1 MITLVVR
8 AGASYRGFM
17 HLLAQLSAPDAAF
30 LALAVGLA
38 LLFEFVN
45 GFHDTANAVAT
56 VIYTNSMPPWLAVVW
71 SGLWNLIG
79 VLVSTVIFNGG
90 VAFTIVAL
98 LPGDVVANIGSAAGF
113 AMIFSLLISAIL
125 WNLGT
130 WYLGLPASSSHTLIG
145 AILGV
150 GLAHTVS
157 IAGAKFG
164 QGVDWTDAGMAFLAL
179 LISPVIG
186 FVFAGGL
193 LWISKRLIPDPVL
206 YTAPLQNRPPPL
218 WIRSLLVL
226 TCTGVSAAHGS
237 NDGQKGMGLMLL
249 ILIALWPAKYAINM
263 DLAQSQFQELQ
274 TTARLIQPDLK
285 SRASAQPMSDDI
297 AAAAVDSF
305 IHGQISPSTKDTF
318 AALAVLNKRIA
329 AVLDSHQSLADLSTA
344 DRRLI
349 RTDFY
354 LANGAITRLI
364 KQNQFTDP
372 AERQQFAAYA
382 KNMDATI
389 RFIPLW
395 IIFATAFALGLGTMI
410 GWRRVV
416 QTVGEKIGRQ
426 RLSYAQGASAGLVAM
441 VTIGLASAIR
451 LPVSTTHVVSS
462 GVAGT
467 MTANNGGL
475 QTRTVR
481 NLILAWVLTVPVCV
495 ILGAGFFS
503 AALYFVIDVLH
514 RH

>member
-1 MITLVVR
+1 
-8 AGASYRGFM
+8 M
-17 HLLAQLSAPDAAF
+17 HVLAQLSAPDAAF

-56 VIYTNSMPPWLAVVW
+56 VIYTNSMPPWAAVVW

-79 VLVSTVIFNGG
+79 VLVSTAIFNAG

-150 GLAHTVS
+150 GLAHAVS
-157 IAGAKFG
+157 IAGVKFG
-164 QGVDWTDAGMAFLAL
+164 QGVNWADAGMAFLAL

-193 LWISKRLIPDPVL
+193 LLLSKIVLPDPML
-206 YTAPLQNRPPPL
+206 YEPPPPDRPPPF
-218 WIRSLLVL
+218 WIRTVLIL

-249 ILIALWPAKYAINM
+249 ILIALWPAKYAVNM
-263 DLAQSQFQELQ
+263 DLDALQ
-274 TTARLIQPDLK
+274 VRQMETNARLVQLELNA
-285 SRASAQPMSDDI
+285 RGGSDGLNEDV
-297 AAAAVDSF
+297 ATSTLESYL
-305 IHGQISPSTKDTF
+305 HGSMTGADGHTF
-318 AALAVLNKRIA
+318 AALSVLNSRIA
-329 AVLDSHQSLADLSTA
+329 AILDGHGSLAEVSTEN
-344 DRRLI
+344 RRLL
-349 RTDFY
+349 RTDMY
-354 LANGAITRLI
+354 LASDAIGRLI
-364 KQNQFTDP
+364 SQNQITDP
-372 AERQQFAAYA
+372 SQREQFKAYA
-382 KNMDATI
+382 KALDATT
-389 RFIPLW
+389 RYIPIWVIL
-395 IIFATAFALGLGTMI
+395 ATAFSLSLGTMI

-426 RLSYAQGASAGLVAM
+426 QLTYAQGASAGLVAM
-441 VTIGLASAIR
+441 ATIGLASAFH

-467 MTANNGGL
+467 MTANRSGL
-475 QTRTVR
+475 QVRTVR
-481 NLILAWVLTVPVCV
+481 NLILAWVFTLPVCV
-495 ILGAGFFS
+495 VLGAGFFS

>member
-1 MITLVVR
+1 
-8 AGASYRGFM
+8 M

-157 IAGAKFG
+157 AAGAKFA

-193 LWISKRLIPDPVL
+193 LLISKRLIPDPVL
-206 YTAPLQNRPPPL
+206 YTPPVQNRPPPL
-218 WIRSLLVL
+218 WIRSLLIF

-263 DLAQSQFQELQ
+263 DLDPLQFQQMQ
-274 TTARLIQPDLK
+274 TTSRLIQPDLN
-285 SRASAQPMSDDI
+285 SRASAEPMSDD
-297 AAAAVDSF
+297 AAAAALGSYV
-305 IHGQISPSTKDTF
+305 HGSNFPIKDTF
-318 AALAVLNKRIA
+318 AALAVLNQRIA
-329 AVLDSHQSLADLSTA
+329 SVLDSHHGLADLSTA
-344 DRRLI
+344 DRRLL
-349 RTDFY
+349 RTDMY
-354 LANGAITRLI
+354 LASGAITRMI
-364 KQNQFTDP
+364 SQNLFADP

-382 KNMDATI
+382 KNMDATT
-389 RFIPLW
+389 RFIPIW
-395 IIFATAFALGLGTMI
+395 IIFATAIALGLGTMI

-426 RLSYAQGASAGLVAM
+426 QLTYAQGASAGLVAM
-441 VTIGLASAIR
+441 VTISLASAIR

-467 MTANNGGL
+467 MTANKGGL
-475 QTRTVR
+475 QVRTVR